1 MKRTEFLKRVEE
13 RLRKRRQEL
22 LAAIS
27 GELTELRLT
36 NDRLVGDMA
45 DLAVEEDYGQVNAN
59 LAEVASEELRLIDR
73 ALEKMAAGTYGIC
86 EDCGK
91 PIPMARL
98 EALPFAVQCLKC
110 RREAERESAAPSRA
124 VEHWS
129 RLSSTEEED
138 DSLEPE
144 PDFNSIAS
152 ELAA

>member
-1 MKRTEFLKRVEE
+1 MKRTEFLKRVEQ

-22 LAAIS
+22 IAAMS
-27 GELTELRLT
+27 GELKELRLT

-73 ALEKMAAGTYGIC
+73 ALERMAAGTYGIC

-91 PIPMARL
+91 AIPMARL
-98 EALPFAVQCLKC
+98 EALPFAVQCLRC
-110 RREAERESAAPSRA
+110 RQQAERESATPSRT

-129 RLSSTEEED
+129 RLSLPED
-138 DSLEPE
+138 DDESIESE
-144 PDFNSIAS
+144 PDFNSVAS